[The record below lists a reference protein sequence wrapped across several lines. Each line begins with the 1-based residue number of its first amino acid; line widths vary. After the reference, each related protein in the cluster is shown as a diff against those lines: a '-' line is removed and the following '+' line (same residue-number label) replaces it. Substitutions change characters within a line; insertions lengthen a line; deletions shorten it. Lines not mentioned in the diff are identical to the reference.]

1 MLQISQKTEI
11 ITIICNFTAKIIYQF
26 LFMIK
31 NMLAVMAA
39 AVLCSFS
46 ASAINFVPL
55 PNDVKY
61 GEGTYLL
68 KKGLAIKG
76 GNQFNVTYLT
86 ERLDRVF
93 DFKTTATSGEAA
105 IVFASDA
112 SLGNEAYTLEVGEKG
127 VMIKSSSIAGEFYA
141 IQTLLQ
147 MLPPDVYREV
157 SGANGMQLK
166 EWALPYIKIIDSPRF
181 AYRGSMFDVSRT
193 FFDKAFILRHL
204 DVMAYHKLNKF
215 HWHLTDDNG
224 WRIEI
229 KKYPKLT
236 QVGAWR
242 GKNEALPPAYNSGP
256 DSFGGYYT
264 QQDIKEIVAYA
275 AERNIEIIPEIDLPG
290 HSKAIAVSY
299 PEILCHHDEFIQS
312 VQGEVGNVFCVGNEA
327 NYKMLDNI
335 FKEVAALFPS
345 QYINIGGDE
354 VATANWKVCPSCQA
368 LMQKMGYDNEK
379 QLMNYFVERMEKIAA
394 KHGKKIAGWHDIV
407 VGDIS
412 RDNLVVAW
420 KSRNATDAI
429 MKGFP
434 TVMQPAEYCYFDMKH
449 SLIERG
455 HTWAAIVSVEKAY
468 SFDPLS
474 TFNLTDDQKK
484 LVVGPAGGLWTE
496 MLFFPPHFAD
506 YQLYP
511 RMCAIA
517 EVGWTEQNLRN
528 YEDFDG
534 RLKESHFARM
544 WNMGLK
550 FRIPTPEIAAS
561 QNAAGEW
568 SVYAESPYDN
578 MVVRYT
584 CDGTSPDC
592 SSPIANGKI
601 TASDARKLRFATF
614 FNDVKSIDVE
624 VPGCHKYLTP
634 ATHVTTSFD
643 TYNWSGAENLE
654 KYDFT
659 KYMRTSNLP
668 KAGDYI
674 LYAFEEPLTCEKI
687 TVQTND
693 PVNQFFGI
701 TEGHVEVNY
710 ADGSTVNAG
719 DFDMYNRVV
728 IDPVSKPVNSVKI
741 VVDGT
746 CEEKQVS
753 IQCLKIE

>member
-1 MLQISQKTEI
+1 
-11 ITIICNFTAKIIYQF
+11 
-26 LFMIK
+26 
-31 NMLAVMAA
+31 MAA
-39 AVLCSFS
+39 AVLFS
-46 ASAINFVPL
+46 ISAPAVNFVPL

-61 GEGTYLL
+61 GEGTFLL

-76 GNQFNVTYLT
+76 GNKFNVNYLT

-93 DFKTTATSGEAA
+93 EFSTAATAGEAA
-105 IVFASDA
+105 IVFDTDS
-112 SLGNEAYTLEVGEKG
+112 SLGDEAYTLEVGENG
-127 VMIKSSSIAGEFYA
+127 VIIRSSSRSGEFYA

-157 SGANGMQLK
+157 SGADGMQLK
-166 EWALPYIKIIDSPRF
+166 EWNLPYIKISDSPRF

-193 FFDKAFILRHL
+193 FFDKDFILRHL
-204 DVMAYHKLNKF
+204 DMMAYHKLNKF

-229 KKYPKLT
+229 KRYPKLT
-236 QVGAWR
+236 EVGAWR

-256 DSFGGYYT
+256 DSYGGYYT
-264 QQDIKEIVAYA
+264 QKEIKEIVAYA

-299 PEILCHHDEFIQS
+299 PEILCNHDEFIQS

-335 FKEVAALFPS
+335 FKEVAELFPT
-345 QYINIGGDE
+345 QYIHIGGDE
-354 VATANWKVCPSCQA
+354 VATANWKVCPACQN
-368 LMQKMGYDNEK
+368 LMKKLGYTDEK

-407 VGDIS
+407 VGDLS

-429 MKGFP
+429 QKGFP

-449 SLIERG
+449 TKAERG
-455 HTWAAIVSVEKAY
+455 HTWAGLVSVEKAY

-474 TFNLTDDQKK
+474 TFNLTEEQKK

-517 EVGWTEQNLRN
+517 EVGWTEQSLRK
-528 YEDFDG
+528 YEEFDC
-534 RLKESHFARM
+534 RLKESHFARL

-550 FRIPTPEIAAS
+550 FRIPMPEIAAAR
-561 QNAAGEW
+561 NASGEW
-568 SVYAESPYDN
+568 SVYAEAPYDN

-592 SSPIANGKI
+592 SSPVVKGRI
-601 TASDARKLRFATF
+601 TAKDPRNLRFATF
-614 FNDVKSIDVE
+614 FNDVKSIDAE
-624 VPGCHKYLTP
+624 VPGCHTYLTP
-634 ATHVTTSFD
+634 ATSVTTSFE
-643 TYNWSGAENLE
+643 YSSRASVENLE
-654 KYDFT
+654 KYDFS
-659 KYMRTSNLP
+659 KYMRTTNLP
-668 KAGDYI
+668 KAGDFV
-674 LYAFEEPLTCEKI
+674 LFTFEEPLKCNKI

-693 PVNQFFGI
+693 PVNNFFGI

-710 ADGSTVNAG
+710 SDGTTVNAG
-719 DFDMYNRVV
+719 NFDMYNRVTV
-728 IDPVSKPVNSVKI
+728 EPVCKEVKSVKI